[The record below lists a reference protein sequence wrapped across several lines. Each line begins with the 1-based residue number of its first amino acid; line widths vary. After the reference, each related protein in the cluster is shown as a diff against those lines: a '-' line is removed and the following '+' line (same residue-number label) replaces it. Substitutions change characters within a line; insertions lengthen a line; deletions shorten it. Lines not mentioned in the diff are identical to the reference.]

1 MKIKPTSEKVKSAP
15 KVSSRSHLGERV
27 PPLRFPGFEG
37 VWEEVRIREL
47 YSERTQRC
55 TTPMELLSVTISE
68 GVVPRADIEGKDN
81 SSEDKSNY
89 KVVHVGDMVYNTMR
103 MWQGASG
110 LSAYNGIVSPAYTIL
125 KDAAKFDHEFMAS
138 LFKTEWLINE
148 FRKNSQGL
156 TSDTWN
162 LKYPQIAAIKVRL
175 PSVQEQHHI
184 ATFLSL
190 IDSRITAQRKIVEL
204 LKKHK
209 RGLVQDLF
217 TSELSKLPRL
227 RFAGFKDAWTI
238 RSFDEVFSF
247 LKNNTLPR
255 SEMTTAGGMI
265 RNVHYGDVLIKYG
278 DVLDCNR
285 DQIPFLVSDKQSD
298 DYRLLQD
305 GDVVIADTAEDE
317 AVGKTVE
324 LVGVA
329 NKLIESGLHTIACRP
344 TISFAPR
351 FLGYYLNSTAYRR
364 QLLPLMQGIKVLS
377 LSKSQLGKT
386 QLLFPPDINEQK
398 RIAELLTG
406 IDAHIA
412 MAQSHLDKMQSLK
425 TGFLQ
430 QLFV

>member
-1 MKIKPTSEKVKSAP
+1 MKIKPTSEKAKSAS

-27 PPLRFPGFEG
+27 PRLRFLGFEG
-37 VWEEVRIREL
+37 EWEVARIGEL
-47 YSERTQRC
+47 YSERSQRC

-68 GVVPRADIEGKDN
+68 GVVPKADIEGKDN

-209 RGLVQDLF
+209 RGLHSAIFGQKCRVVNADG
-217 TSELSKLPRL
+217 KPWP
-227 RFAGFKDAWTI
+227 AWRQVRI
-238 RSFDEVFSF
+238 GDIFQE
-247 LKNNTLPR
+247 R
-255 SEMTTAGGMI
+255 SERGGTA
-265 RNVHYGDVLIKYG
+265 DE
-278 DVLDCNR
+278 
-285 DQIPFLVSDKQSD
+285 
-298 DYRLLQD
+298 LLSVTINNGVKRQ
-305 GDVVIADTAEDE
+305 ADTDKKDSSSEDKSNYKKVLPGDIVYNTMRMWQG
-317 AVGKTVE
+317 ASGVSPWAGIVSPAYTVIYPRGRQNTTFWAYAFKYWRLIQEFQKFSQGLTSDTWNLKYPQLSDIRVYEPSMDEQEVIVNILSMLDERVSATEQE
-324 LVGVA
+324 L
-329 NKLIESGLHTIACRP
+329 NKMRNLKSGL
-344 TISFAPR
+344 
-351 FLGYYLNSTAYRR
+351 
-364 QLLPLMQGIKVLS
+364 
-377 LSKSQLGKT
+377 
-386 QLLFPPDINEQK
+386 
-398 RIAELLTG
+398 
-406 IDAHIA
+406 
-412 MAQSHLDKMQSLK
+412 
-425 TGFLQ
+425 LQ

>member
-1 MKIKPTSEKVKSAP
+1 MA
-15 KVSSRSHLGERV
+15 
-27 PPLRFPGFEG
+27 
-37 VWEEVRIREL
+37 RIGEL
-47 YSERTQRC
+47 YSERSQRC

-217 TSELSKLPRL
+217 TSELSKLPRR
-227 RFAGFKDAWTI
+227 RFAGFKDAWTS

-298 DYRLLQD
+298 DYRLLED

>member
-1 MKIKPTSEKVKSAP
+1 
-15 KVSSRSHLGERV
+15 
-27 PPLRFPGFEG
+27 
-37 VWEEVRIREL
+37 
-47 YSERTQRC
+47 
-55 TTPMELLSVTISE
+55 MELLSVTILE

-217 TSELSKLPRL
+217 TGELSKLPRR
-227 RFAGFKDAWTI
+227 RFAGFKDAWI
-238 RSFDEVFSF
+238 NCSFGEVFSF

-255 SEMTTAGGMI
+255 SEMTTAGGII

-278 DVLDCNR
+278 DALDCNR
-285 DQIPFLVSDKQSD
+285 DQIPFLVSDNVSTPAIPERRKRS
-298 DYRLLQD
+298 
-305 GDVVIADTAEDE
+305 
-317 AVGKTVE
+317 
-324 LVGVA
+324 
-329 NKLIESGLHTIACRP
+329 SGEVRQRTRP
-344 TISFAPR
+344 LERP
-351 FLGYYLNSTAYRR
+351 LNW
-364 QLLPLMQGIKVLS
+364 
-377 LSKSQLGKT
+377 
-386 QLLFPPDINEQK
+386 
-398 RIAELLTG
+398 
-406 IDAHIA
+406 
-412 MAQSHLDKMQSLK
+412 
-425 TGFLQ
+425 
-430 QLFV
+430 

>member
-1 MKIKPTSEKVKSAP
+1 
-15 KVSSRSHLGERV
+15 
-27 PPLRFPGFEG
+27 
-37 VWEEVRIREL
+37 
-47 YSERTQRC
+47 
-55 TTPMELLSVTISE
+55 MELLSVTISE

-209 RGLVQDLF
+209 RGLLRDVFEENIEGDCYSF
-217 TSELSKLPRL
+217 SEIASRRNEKIAPTKDSRLDCIELEHIEQETGMLLGSVPLS
-227 RFAGFKDAWTI
+227 GQN
-238 RSFDEVFSF
+238 S
-247 LKNNTLPR
+247 LKNLCKPSDIVFGKLRPYLRKFVFAENECAVSSETWVLVAAKGIYPKFLFYLIQSEPFMRAASVSSGTKMPR
-255 SEMTTAGGMI
+255 SEWS
-265 RNVHYGDVLIKYG
+265 N
-278 DVLDCNR
+278 
-285 DQIPFLVSDKQSD
+285 
-298 DYRLLQD
+298 
-305 GDVVIADTAEDE
+305 
-317 AVGKTVE
+317 
-324 LVGVA
+324 VA
-329 NKLIESGLHTIACRP
+329 NAKFYVPDRTQQETIAACFSEIDRR
-344 TISFAPR
+344 ILASQR
-351 FLGYYLNSTAYRR
+351 ILTAAQAY
-364 QLLPLMQGIKVLS
+364 
-377 LSKSQLGKT
+377 
-386 QLLFPPDINEQK
+386 K
-398 RIAELLTG
+398 RGL
-406 IDAHIA
+406 
-412 MAQSHLDKMQSLK
+412 
-425 TGFLQ
+425 LQ

>member
-1 MKIKPTSEKVKSAP
+1 MKIKPTSEKAKSAS

-27 PPLRFPGFEG
+27 PRLRFPGFEG
-37 VWEEVRIREL
+37 EWEVVRIGEL
-47 YSERTQRC
+47 YSERSQRC
-55 TTPMELLSVTISE
+55 TKPMELLSVTISE

-175 PSVQEQHHI
+175 PSVLEQHHI

-209 RGLVQDLF
+209 RGLHSAIFGQKCRVVNADG
-217 TSELSKLPRL
+217 KPWP
-227 RFAGFKDAWTI
+227 AWRQVRI
-238 RSFDEVFSF
+238 GDIFQE
-247 LKNNTLPR
+247 R
-255 SEMTTAGGMI
+255 SERGGTA
-265 RNVHYGDVLIKYG
+265 DE
-278 DVLDCNR
+278 
-285 DQIPFLVSDKQSD
+285 
-298 DYRLLQD
+298 LLSVTINNGVKRQ
-305 GDVVIADTAEDE
+305 ADTDKKDSSSEDKSNYKKVLPGDIVYNTMRMWQGASGVSPWAGVVSPAYTVIYPRGRQNTTFWAYAFKYWRLIQEFQKFSQGLTSDTWNLKYPQLSDIRVYEPSMDEQEAIVDILSMLDERVSAAEQ
-317 AVGKTVE
+317 E
-324 LVGVA
+324 L
-329 NKLIESGLHTIACRP
+329 NKMRNLKSGL
-344 TISFAPR
+344 
-351 FLGYYLNSTAYRR
+351 
-364 QLLPLMQGIKVLS
+364 
-377 LSKSQLGKT
+377 
-386 QLLFPPDINEQK
+386 
-398 RIAELLTG
+398 
-406 IDAHIA
+406 
-412 MAQSHLDKMQSLK
+412 
-425 TGFLQ
+425 LQ

>member
-1 MKIKPTSEKVKSAP
+1 MA
-15 KVSSRSHLGERV
+15 
-27 PPLRFPGFEG
+27 
-37 VWEEVRIREL
+37 RIGEL
-47 YSERTQRC
+47 YSERSQRC

-162 LKYPQIAAIKVRL
+162 LKYPQIATIKVRL
-175 PSVQEQHHI
+175 PTVQEQHHI

-209 RGLVQDLF
+209 RGLHSAIFGQKCRVVNADG
-217 TSELSKLPRL
+217 KPWP
-227 RFAGFKDAWTI
+227 AWRQVRI
-238 RSFDEVFSF
+238 GDIFQE
-247 LKNNTLPR
+247 R
-255 SEMTTAGGMI
+255 SERGGTA
-265 RNVHYGDVLIKYG
+265 DE
-278 DVLDCNR
+278 
-285 DQIPFLVSDKQSD
+285 
-298 DYRLLQD
+298 LLSVTINNGVKRQ
-305 GDVVIADTAEDE
+305 ADTDKKDSSSEDKSNYKKVLPGDIVYNTMRMWQGASGVSPWAGIVSPAYTVIYPRGRQNTTFWAYAFKYWRLIQEFQKFSQGLTSDTWNLKYPQLSDIRVYEPSMDEQEAIVDILSMLDERVSAAEQ
-317 AVGKTVE
+317 E
-324 LVGVA
+324 L
-329 NKLIESGLHTIACRP
+329 NKMRNLKSGL
-344 TISFAPR
+344 
-351 FLGYYLNSTAYRR
+351 
-364 QLLPLMQGIKVLS
+364 
-377 LSKSQLGKT
+377 
-386 QLLFPPDINEQK
+386 
-398 RIAELLTG
+398 
-406 IDAHIA
+406 
-412 MAQSHLDKMQSLK
+412 
-425 TGFLQ
+425 LQ

>member
-1 MKIKPTSEKVKSAP
+1 MKIKPTSEKAKSAS

-37 VWEEVRIREL
+37 VWEEVRIGEL

-125 KDAAKFDHEFMAS
+125 KDTAKFDHEFMAS

-175 PSVQEQHHI
+175 PSAQEQHHI

-190 IDSRITAQRKIVEL
+190 IDSRINAQRKIVEL

-209 RGLVQDLF
+209 RGLHSAIFGQKCRVVNADG
-217 TSELSKLPRL
+217 KPWP
-227 RFAGFKDAWTI
+227 AWRQVRI
-238 RSFDEVFSF
+238 GDIFQE
-247 LKNNTLPR
+247 R
-255 SEMTTAGGMI
+255 SERGGTA
-265 RNVHYGDVLIKYG
+265 DE
-278 DVLDCNR
+278 
-285 DQIPFLVSDKQSD
+285 
-298 DYRLLQD
+298 LLSVTINNGVKRQ
-305 GDVVIADTAEDE
+305 ADTDKKDSSSEDKSNYKKVLPGDIVYNTMRMWQGASGVSPWAGIVSPAYTVIYPRGRQNTTFWAYAFKYWRLIQEFQKFSQGLTSDTWNLKYPQLSDIRVYEPSMDEQEAIVDILSMLDERVSAAEQ
-317 AVGKTVE
+317 E
-324 LVGVA
+324 L
-329 NKLIESGLHTIACRP
+329 NKMRNLKSGL
-344 TISFAPR
+344 
-351 FLGYYLNSTAYRR
+351 
-364 QLLPLMQGIKVLS
+364 
-377 LSKSQLGKT
+377 
-386 QLLFPPDINEQK
+386 
-398 RIAELLTG
+398 
-406 IDAHIA
+406 
-412 MAQSHLDKMQSLK
+412 
-425 TGFLQ
+425 LQ

>member
-1 MKIKPTSEKVKSAP
+1 MKIKPISEKAKSAS

-27 PPLRFPGFEG
+27 PRLRFPGFEG
-37 VWEEVRIREL
+37 EWEVVRIGEL
-47 YSERTQRC
+47 YSERSQRC
-55 TTPMELLSVTISE
+55 TKPMELLSVTISE

-175 PSVQEQHHI
+175 PSAQEQHHI

-209 RGLVQDLF
+209 RGLHSAIFGQKCRVVNADG
-217 TSELSKLPRL
+217 KPWP
-227 RFAGFKDAWTI
+227 AWRQVRI
-238 RSFDEVFSF
+238 GDIFQE
-247 LKNNTLPR
+247 R
-255 SEMTTAGGMI
+255 SERGGTA
-265 RNVHYGDVLIKYG
+265 DE
-278 DVLDCNR
+278 
-285 DQIPFLVSDKQSD
+285 
-298 DYRLLQD
+298 LLSVTINNGVKRQ
-305 GDVVIADTAEDE
+305 ADTDKKDSSSEDKSNYKKVLPGDIVYNTMRMWQGASGVSPWAGIVSPAYTVIYPRGRQNTTFWAYAFKYWRLIQEFQKFSQGLTSDTWNLKYPQLSDIRVYEPSMDEQEAIVDILSMLDERVSAAEQ
-317 AVGKTVE
+317 E
-324 LVGVA
+324 L
-329 NKLIESGLHTIACRP
+329 NKMRNLKSGL
-344 TISFAPR
+344 
-351 FLGYYLNSTAYRR
+351 
-364 QLLPLMQGIKVLS
+364 
-377 LSKSQLGKT
+377 
-386 QLLFPPDINEQK
+386 
-398 RIAELLTG
+398 
-406 IDAHIA
+406 
-412 MAQSHLDKMQSLK
+412 
-425 TGFLQ
+425 LQ

>member
-1 MKIKPTSEKVKSAP
+1 MKIKPISEKAKSAS

-27 PPLRFPGFEG
+27 PRLRFPGFEG
-37 VWEEVRIREL
+37 EWEVVRIGEL
-47 YSERTQRC
+47 YSERSQRC
-55 TTPMELLSVTISE
+55 TKPMELLSVTISE

-125 KDAAKFDHEFMAS
+125 TDAAKFDHEFMAS

-184 ATFLSL
+184 ATFLFL

-209 RGLVQDLF
+209 RGLHSAIFGQKCRVVNADG
-217 TSELSKLPRL
+217 KPWP
-227 RFAGFKDAWTI
+227 AWRQVRI
-238 RSFDEVFSF
+238 GDIFQE
-247 LKNNTLPR
+247 R
-255 SEMTTAGGMI
+255 SERGGTA
-265 RNVHYGDVLIKYG
+265 DE
-278 DVLDCNR
+278 
-285 DQIPFLVSDKQSD
+285 
-298 DYRLLQD
+298 LLSVTINNGVKRQ
-305 GDVVIADTAEDE
+305 ADTDKKDSSSEDKSNYKKVLPGDIVYNTMRMWQGASGVSPWAGIVSPAYTVIYPRGRQNTTFWAYAFKYWRLIQEFQKFSQGLTSDTWNLKYPQLSDIRVYEPSMDEQEAIVDILSMLDERVSAAEQ
-317 AVGKTVE
+317 E
-324 LVGVA
+324 L
-329 NKLIESGLHTIACRP
+329 NKMRNLKSGL
-344 TISFAPR
+344 
-351 FLGYYLNSTAYRR
+351 
-364 QLLPLMQGIKVLS
+364 
-377 LSKSQLGKT
+377 
-386 QLLFPPDINEQK
+386 
-398 RIAELLTG
+398 
-406 IDAHIA
+406 
-412 MAQSHLDKMQSLK
+412 
-425 TGFLQ
+425 LQ

>member
-1 MKIKPTSEKVKSAP
+1 M
-15 KVSSRSHLGERV
+15 RV
-27 PPLRFPGFEG
+27 PPLRFPRFEG
-37 VWEEVRIREL
+37 EWEVVRIGEL
-47 YSERTQRC
+47 YSERSQRC

-209 RGLVQDLF
+209 RGLHSAIFGQKCRVVNADG
-217 TSELSKLPRL
+217 KPWP
-227 RFAGFKDAWTI
+227 AWRQVRI
-238 RSFDEVFSF
+238 GDIFQE
-247 LKNNTLPR
+247 R
-255 SEMTTAGGMI
+255 SERSGTA
-265 RNVHYGDVLIKYG
+265 DE
-278 DVLDCNR
+278 
-285 DQIPFLVSDKQSD
+285 
-298 DYRLLQD
+298 LLSVTINNGVKRQ
-305 GDVVIADTAEDE
+305 ADTDKKDSSSEDKCNYKKVLPGDIVYNTMRMWQGASGVSPWAGIVSPAYTVIYPRGRQNTTFWAYAFKYWRLIQEFQKFSQGLTSDTWNLKYPQLSDIRVYEPSMDEQEAIVDILSMLDERVSAAEQ
-317 AVGKTVE
+317 E
-324 LVGVA
+324 L
-329 NKLIESGLHTIACRP
+329 NKMRNLKSGL
-344 TISFAPR
+344 
-351 FLGYYLNSTAYRR
+351 
-364 QLLPLMQGIKVLS
+364 
-377 LSKSQLGKT
+377 
-386 QLLFPPDINEQK
+386 
-398 RIAELLTG
+398 
-406 IDAHIA
+406 
-412 MAQSHLDKMQSLK
+412 
-425 TGFLQ
+425 LQ

>member
-1 MKIKPTSEKVKSAP
+1 MKIKPTSEKAKSAS
-15 KVSSRSHLGERV
+15 KVSSRSHLGVRV
-27 PPLRFPGFEG
+27 PPLRFPRFEG
-37 VWEEVRIREL
+37 EWEVVRIGEL
-47 YSERTQRC
+47 YSERSQRC

-209 RGLVQDLF
+209 RGLHSAIFGQKCRVVNADG
-217 TSELSKLPRL
+217 KPWP
-227 RFAGFKDAWTI
+227 AWRQVRI
-238 RSFDEVFSF
+238 GDIFQE
-247 LKNNTLPR
+247 R
-255 SEMTTAGGMI
+255 SERGGTA
-265 RNVHYGDVLIKYG
+265 DE
-278 DVLDCNR
+278 
-285 DQIPFLVSDKQSD
+285 
-298 DYRLLQD
+298 LLSVTINNGVKRQ
-305 GDVVIADTAEDE
+305 ADTDKKDSSSEDKCNYKKVLPGDIVYNTMRMWQGASGVSPWAGIVSPAYTVIYPRGRQNTTFWAYAFKYWRLIQEFQKFSQGLTSDTWNLKYPQLSDIRVYEPSMDEQEAIVDILSMLDERVSAAEQ
-317 AVGKTVE
+317 E
-324 LVGVA
+324 L
-329 NKLIESGLHTIACRP
+329 NKMRNLKSGL
-344 TISFAPR
+344 
-351 FLGYYLNSTAYRR
+351 
-364 QLLPLMQGIKVLS
+364 
-377 LSKSQLGKT
+377 
-386 QLLFPPDINEQK
+386 
-398 RIAELLTG
+398 
-406 IDAHIA
+406 
-412 MAQSHLDKMQSLK
+412 
-425 TGFLQ
+425 LQ

>member
-1 MKIKPTSEKVKSAP
+1 MA
-15 KVSSRSHLGERV
+15 
-27 PPLRFPGFEG
+27 
-37 VWEEVRIREL
+37 RIGEL
-47 YSERTQRC
+47 YSERSQRC

-190 IDSRITAQRKIVEL
+190 TDSRITAQRKIVEL

-209 RGLVQDLF
+209 RGLHSAIFGQKCRVVNADG
-217 TSELSKLPRL
+217 KPWP
-227 RFAGFKDAWTI
+227 AWRQVRI
-238 RSFDEVFSF
+238 GDIFQE
-247 LKNNTLPR
+247 R
-255 SEMTTAGGMI
+255 SERGGTA
-265 RNVHYGDVLIKYG
+265 DE
-278 DVLDCNR
+278 
-285 DQIPFLVSDKQSD
+285 
-298 DYRLLQD
+298 LLSVTINNGVKRQ
-305 GDVVIADTAEDE
+305 ADTDKKDSSSEDKSNYKKVLPGDIVYNTMRMWQGASGVSPWAGIVSPAYTVIYPRGRQKTTFWAYAFKYWRLIQEFQKFSQGLTSDTWNLKYPQLSDIRVYEPSMDEQEAIVDILSMLDERVSAAEQ
-317 AVGKTVE
+317 E
-324 LVGVA
+324 L
-329 NKLIESGLHTIACRP
+329 NKMRNLKSGL
-344 TISFAPR
+344 
-351 FLGYYLNSTAYRR
+351 
-364 QLLPLMQGIKVLS
+364 
-377 LSKSQLGKT
+377 
-386 QLLFPPDINEQK
+386 
-398 RIAELLTG
+398 
-406 IDAHIA
+406 
-412 MAQSHLDKMQSLK
+412 
-425 TGFLQ
+425 LQ

>member
-1 MKIKPTSEKVKSAP
+1 MP
-15 KVSSRSHLGERV
+15 R
-27 PPLRFPGFEG
+27 LRFLGFEG
-37 VWEEVRIREL
+37 EWEVARIGEL
-47 YSERTQRC
+47 YSERSQRC

-184 ATFLSL
+184 ATFLFL

-209 RGLVQDLF
+209 RGLLRYVFEENIEGDYYSF
-217 TSELSKLPRL
+217 SEIASRRNEKITPTKDSRLDCIELENIEQETGMLLGSVPLS
-227 RFAGFKDAWTI
+227 GQN
-238 RSFDEVFSF
+238 S
-247 LKNNTLPR
+247 LKNLCKPSDIVFGKLRPYLRKFVFAENECAVSSETWVLVAAKGIYPKFLFYLIQSEPFMRAASVSSGTKMPR
-255 SEMTTAGGMI
+255 SEWS
-265 RNVHYGDVLIKYG
+265 N
-278 DVLDCNR
+278 
-285 DQIPFLVSDKQSD
+285 
-298 DYRLLQD
+298 
-305 GDVVIADTAEDE
+305 
-317 AVGKTVE
+317 
-324 LVGVA
+324 VA
-329 NKLIESGLHTIACRP
+329 NAKFYVPDRTQQETIAACFSEIDRR
-344 TISFAPR
+344 ILASQR
-351 FLGYYLNSTAYRR
+351 ILTAVQAY
-364 QLLPLMQGIKVLS
+364 
-377 LSKSQLGKT
+377 
-386 QLLFPPDINEQK
+386 K
-398 RIAELLTG
+398 RGL
-406 IDAHIA
+406 
-412 MAQSHLDKMQSLK
+412 
-425 TGFLQ
+425 LQ

>member
-1 MKIKPTSEKVKSAP
+1 M
-15 KVSSRSHLGERV
+15 

-37 VWEEVRIREL
+37 VWEEVRIGEL

-190 IDSRITAQRKIVEL
+190 IDSRINAQRKIVEL

-209 RGLVQDLF
+209 RGLHSAIFGQKCRVVNADG
-217 TSELSKLPRL
+217 KPWP
-227 RFAGFKDAWTI
+227 AWRQVRI
-238 RSFDEVFSF
+238 GDIFQE
-247 LKNNTLPR
+247 R
-255 SEMTTAGGMI
+255 SERGGTA
-265 RNVHYGDVLIKYG
+265 DE
-278 DVLDCNR
+278 
-285 DQIPFLVSDKQSD
+285 
-298 DYRLLQD
+298 LLSVTINNGVKRQ
-305 GDVVIADTAEDE
+305 ADTDKKDSSSEDKSNYKKVLPGDIVYNTMRMWQGASGVSPWAGIVSPAYTVIYPRGRQNTTFWAYAFKYWRLIQEFQKFSQGLTSDTWNLKYPQLSDIRVYEPSMDEQEAIIDILSMLDERVSAAEQ
-317 AVGKTVE
+317 E
-324 LVGVA
+324 L
-329 NKLIESGLHTIACRP
+329 NKMRNLKSGL
-344 TISFAPR
+344 
-351 FLGYYLNSTAYRR
+351 
-364 QLLPLMQGIKVLS
+364 
-377 LSKSQLGKT
+377 
-386 QLLFPPDINEQK
+386 
-398 RIAELLTG
+398 
-406 IDAHIA
+406 
-412 MAQSHLDKMQSLK
+412 
-425 TGFLQ
+425 LQ

>member
-1 MKIKPTSEKVKSAP
+1 MPQ
-15 KVSSRSHLGERV
+15 
-27 PPLRFPGFEG
+27 LRFPGFEG
-37 VWEEVRIREL
+37 EWEVVRIGEL
-47 YSERTQRC
+47 YSERSQRC

-125 KDAAKFDHEFMAS
+125 KDTAKFDHEFMAS

-209 RGLVQDLF
+209 RGLHSAIFGQKCRVVNADG
-217 TSELSKLPRL
+217 KPCP
-227 RFAGFKDAWTI
+227 AWRQVRI
-238 RSFDEVFSF
+238 GDIFQE
-247 LKNNTLPR
+247 R
-255 SEMTTAGGMI
+255 SERGGTADELLSVTINNGVKRQADTDKKDSSSEDKSNYKKVLPGDIVYNTMRMWQGASGVSPWAGIVSPAYTVIYPRGRQNTTFWAYAFKYWRLIQEFQKFSQGLTSDTWNLKYHQLSDI
-265 RNVHYGDVLIKYG
+265 RVYEPSMDEQEAIVDILSI
-278 DVLDCNR
+278 LDER
-285 DQIPFLVSDKQSD
+285 VSAAEQELNKMRNLKSG
-298 DYRLLQD
+298 LLQ
-305 GDVVIADTAEDE
+305 
-317 AVGKTVE
+317 
-324 LVGVA
+324 
-329 NKLIESGLHTIACRP
+329 H
-344 TISFAPR
+344 
-351 FLGYYLNSTAYRR
+351 
-364 QLLPLMQGIKVLS
+364 
-377 LSKSQLGKT
+377 
-386 QLLFPPDINEQK
+386 
-398 RIAELLTG
+398 
-406 IDAHIA
+406 
-412 MAQSHLDKMQSLK
+412 
-425 TGFLQ
+425 
-430 QLFV
+430 LFV

>member
-1 MKIKPTSEKVKSAP
+1 MKIKPTSEKAKSAS

-27 PPLRFPGFEG
+27 PRLRFLGFEG
-37 VWEEVRIREL
+37 EWEVARIGEL
-47 YSERTQRC
+47 YSERSQRC

-184 ATFLSL
+184 ATFLFL

-209 RGLVQDLF
+209 RGLHSAIFGQKCRVVNADG
-217 TSELSKLPRL
+217 KPWP
-227 RFAGFKDAWTI
+227 AWRQARI
-238 RSFDEVFSF
+238 GDIFQE
-247 LKNNTLPR
+247 R
-255 SEMTTAGGMI
+255 SERGGTA
-265 RNVHYGDVLIKYG
+265 DE
-278 DVLDCNR
+278 
-285 DQIPFLVSDKQSD
+285 
-298 DYRLLQD
+298 LLSVTINNGVKRQ
-305 GDVVIADTAEDE
+305 ADTDKKDSSSEDKSNYKKVLPGDIVYNTMRMWQGASGVSPWAGIVSPAYTVIYPLGRQNTIFWAYAFKYWRLIQEFQKFSQGLTSDTWNLKYPQLSDIRVYEPSMDEQEAIVDILSMLDERVSAAEQ
-317 AVGKTVE
+317 E
-324 LVGVA
+324 L
-329 NKLIESGLHTIACRP
+329 NKMRNLKSGL
-344 TISFAPR
+344 
-351 FLGYYLNSTAYRR
+351 
-364 QLLPLMQGIKVLS
+364 
-377 LSKSQLGKT
+377 
-386 QLLFPPDINEQK
+386 
-398 RIAELLTG
+398 
-406 IDAHIA
+406 
-412 MAQSHLDKMQSLK
+412 
-425 TGFLQ
+425 LQ

>member
-27 PPLRFPGFEG
+27 PRLRFPGFEG
-37 VWEEVRIREL
+37 EWEVVRIGEL

-68 GVVPRADIEGKDN
+68 GVVPRTDIEGKDN

-190 IDSRITAQRKIVEL
+190 IDSRITSQRKIVEL

-209 RGLVQDLF
+209 RGLHSAIFGQKCRVVNADG
-217 TSELSKLPRL
+217 KPWP
-227 RFAGFKDAWTI
+227 AWRQVRI
-238 RSFDEVFSF
+238 GDIFQE
-247 LKNNTLPR
+247 R
-255 SEMTTAGGMI
+255 SERGGTA
-265 RNVHYGDVLIKYG
+265 DE
-278 DVLDCNR
+278 
-285 DQIPFLVSDKQSD
+285 
-298 DYRLLQD
+298 LLSVTINNGVKRQ
-305 GDVVIADTAEDE
+305 ADTDKKDSSSEDKSNYKKVLPGDIVYNTMRMWQGASGVSPWAGIVSPAYTVIYPRGRQNTTFWAYAFKYWRLIQEFQKFSQGLTSDTWNLKYPQLSDIRVYEPSMDEQEAIVDILSMLDERVSAAEQ
-317 AVGKTVE
+317 E
-324 LVGVA
+324 L
-329 NKLIESGLHTIACRP
+329 NKMRNLKSGL
-344 TISFAPR
+344 
-351 FLGYYLNSTAYRR
+351 
-364 QLLPLMQGIKVLS
+364 
-377 LSKSQLGKT
+377 
-386 QLLFPPDINEQK
+386 
-398 RIAELLTG
+398 
-406 IDAHIA
+406 
-412 MAQSHLDKMQSLK
+412 
-425 TGFLQ
+425 LQ